1 MVNLQQIKK
10 VPRTSWAITSVQDI
24 MTPASKLK
32 VAYAD
37 RDVLSMLQEMNREN
51 ADHIPVIEAGKSLE

>member
-10 VPRTSWAITSVQDI
+10 DPRTRWAITSVQYI

-32 VAYAD
+32 VAYANQ
-37 RDVLSMLQEMNREN
+37 DVLNMLQEINGEN
-51 ADHIPVIEAGKSLE
+51 ADHIPVIEAGKVI